1 MTSHVDRDM
10 RLSLPSPQ
18 DFVRLRSYT
27 AWGDI
32 TQHEAHD
39 ALDNSLLGVHLR
51 RNNETIAMAR
61 LVGDGVL
68 NVYIQDVVV
77 KPSHRRKGLGQKM
90 LTTLITHMK
99 DCLPAHCTVGLM
111 AAYGQDAFYT
121 QLGFASRPYTKA
133 GAGMTASLKDLL
145 S

>member
-1 MTSHVDRDM
+1 MTRSDIYTEI
-10 RLSLPSPQ
+10 SLPSPQ

-32 TQHEAHD
+32 TKSEARD
-39 ALDNSLLGVHLR
+39 ALKHSLLGVHMR
-51 RNNETIAMAR
+51 QDNQTIAMAR
-61 LVGDGVL
+61 LVGDGVF
-68 NVYIQDVVV
+68 NVYIQDVIV
-77 KPSHRRKGLGQKM
+77 KPSHRGKGLGQKM

-99 DCLPAHCTVGLM
+99 DCLPTNCTVGLM

-121 QLGFASRPYTKA
+121 RFGFASRPHRNA
-133 GAGMTASLKDLL
+133 GAGMTASIEDLL